1 MVEFIE
7 GPLILISFV
16 IFFLGVLFQ
25 IYRFFSLTREKER
38 VVLNLEIKKQSPP
51 QELGFQ
57 VRMLIKLLKRTVFGA
72 HPVIIGATCL
82 FHILIFIVPIFLLS
96 HQILLEAAW
105 GIQLWSFCEST
116 SDAFTLLVLLGGLFF
131 LCRRVFLRQV
141 RSITT
146 SYDYLVL
153 LIVLA
158 PFITGFF
165 ATHQWFDYRT
175 MIFLHILSAEI
186 MVITIPFTRLG
197 HMIFFFLYRFMIGS
211 EYSFARGTRTW

>member
-7 GPLILISFV
+7 GPLILMSF
-16 IFFLGVLFQ
+16 ILFFLGVLFQ
-25 IYRFFSLTREKER
+25 IYRFFSLTREKDR
-38 VVLNLEIKKQSPP
+38 VFLNLEIKKQSSP
-51 QELGFQ
+51 QGWGLQ
-57 VRMLIKLLKRTVFGA
+57 VRTWIKLLKGTIFGT
-72 HPVIIGATCL
+72 HPVVIGATCL
-82 FHILIFIVPIFLLS
+82 FHILIFIVPIFLLA
-96 HQILLEAAW
+96 HHILLEAAW

-116 SDAFTLLVLLGGLFF
+116 SDALTLLVLLGGLFF
-131 LCRRVFLRQV
+131 LCRRLFLRRV

-153 LIVLA
+153 LIALA

-175 MIFLHILSAEI
+175 MIFLHILSGEI
-186 MVITIPFTRLG
+186 MLITIPFTRLA
-197 HMIFFFLYRFMIGS
+197 HMIFFFLYRFFIGS

>member
-1 MVEFIE
+1 MIEFIE

-16 IFFLGVLFQ
+16 IFILGVLFQ
-25 IYRFFSLTREKER
+25 ITRFFSLTREKDR
-38 VVLNLEIKKQSPP
+38 VILNVDIKKDNSP
-51 QELGFQ
+51 QELGSQ
-57 VRMLIKLLKRTVFGA
+57 VRTLIKSLKRTIFGT
-72 HPVIIGATCL
+72 HPVVIGVTCI
-82 FHILIFIVPIFLLS
+82 FHILIFIVPIFLLA
-96 HQILLEAAW
+96 HQILLDAAW
-105 GIQLWSFCEST
+105 GIQLWSFDEST
-116 SDAFTLLVLLGGLFF
+116 SEAFTLLVLLGGLFF
-131 LCRRVFLRQV
+131 LCRRIFLRLV

-175 MIFLHILSAEI
+175 MIFLHILSGEI
-186 MVITIPFTRLG
+186 MLITIPFTRLG
-197 HMIFFFLYRFMIGS
+197 HMIFFFLYRFLIGS

>member
-16 IFFLGVLFQ
+16 IFIVGVVFQ
-25 IYRFFSLTREKER
+25 VTRFFSLTREKER
-38 VVLNLEIKKQSPP
+38 VILNLDIKKEESP
-51 QELGFQ
+51 QELGSQ
-57 VRMLIKLLKRTVFGA
+57 VRSLIKSLKRTVFGI
-72 HPVIIGATCL
+72 HPVVIGVTCI
-82 FHILIFIVPIFLLS
+82 FHILIFIVPIFLLA
-96 HQILLEAAW
+96 HNIFLEAAW
-105 GIQLWSFCEST
+105 GIRFWSFSESL
-116 SDAFTLLVLLGGLFF
+116 SDALTLLLLLGGLFF

-158 PFITGFF
+158 PFITGFL

-175 MIFLHILSAEI
+175 MISLHVLSGEI
-186 MVITIPFTRLG
+186 MLIIIPFTRLG

>member
-16 IFFLGVLFQ
+16 IFIVGVVFQ
-25 IYRFFSLTREKER
+25 VTRFFSLTREKER
-38 VVLNLEIKKQSPP
+38 VILNLDIKKEKSP
-51 QELGFQ
+51 QELGSQ
-57 VRMLIKLLKRTVFGA
+57 VRSLIKSLKRTVFGI
-72 HPVIIGATCL
+72 HPVVIVVTCI
-82 FHILIFIVPIFLLS
+82 FHILIFIVPIFLLA
-96 HQILLEAAW
+96 HNIFLEATW
-105 GIQLWSFCEST
+105 GIRFWSFSESL
-116 SDAFTLLVLLGGLFF
+116 SDALTLLLLLGGLFF

-175 MIFLHILSAEI
+175 MISLHVLSGEI
-186 MVITIPFTRLG
+186 MLIIIPFTRLG

>member
-7 GPLILISFV
+7 GPLILMSVV
-16 IFFLGVLFQ
+16 IFLLGVLFQ

-38 VVLNLEIKKQSPP
+38 VVLNLETKKQSSP
-51 QELGFQ
+51 QELGSQ
-57 VRMLIKLLKRTVFGA
+57 VRTFIKLLKRTIFGT
-72 HPVIIGATCL
+72 HPVVIGVTYL
-82 FHILIFIVPIFLLS
+82 FHIFIFIVPIFLLA
-96 HQILLEAAW
+96 HNIFIEAAW
-105 GIQLWSFCEST
+105 GIRLGSFSESI
-116 SDAFTLLVLLGGLFF
+116 SDALTLLVLLGGLFF
-131 LCRRVFLRQV
+131 LCRRIFLRQV

-158 PFITGFF
+158 PFVTGFF

-175 MIFLHILSAEI
+175 MIFLHILSGEI
-186 MVITIPFTRLG
+186 MLITIPFTRLG

-211 EYSFARGTRTW
+211 EYSFAPGTRTW

>member
-16 IFFLGVLFQ
+16 IFILGVLFQ
-25 IYRFFSLTREKER
+25 VYRFFSLTREKER
-38 VVLNLEIKKQSPP
+38 VVLNLETKKQSSP
-51 QELGFQ
+51 QELGSQ
-57 VRMLIKLLKRTVFGA
+57 VRTLIKLLKRTIFGT
-72 HPVIIGATCL
+72 HPVVIGVTCL
-82 FHILIFIVPIFLLS
+82 FHILIFIVPIFLLA

-105 GIQLWSFCEST
+105 GIRFGSFSESI

-131 LCRRVFLRQV
+131 LCRRIFLRQV

-146 SYDYLVL
+146 SYDFLVL

-158 PFITGFF
+158 PFVTGFL

-175 MIFLHILSAEI
+175 MIFLHILSGEV
-186 MVITIPFTRLG
+186 MLITIPFTRLG

>member
-7 GPLILISFV
+7 GPLILMSFI
-16 IFFLGVLFQ
+16 IFLLGVLFQ

-38 VVLNLEIKKQSPP
+38 VVLNLETKKQSSP
-51 QELGFQ
+51 QELGSQ
-57 VRMLIKLLKRTVFGA
+57 VRTLIKLLKRTIFGT
-72 HPVIIGATCL
+72 HPVVIGVTYL
-82 FHILIFIVPIFLLS
+82 FHIFIFIVPIFLLA
-96 HQILLEAAW
+96 HNIFIEAAW
-105 GIQLWSFCEST
+105 GIRLGSFSESI
-116 SDAFTLLVLLGGLFF
+116 SDALTLLVLLGGLFF
-131 LCRRVFLRQV
+131 LCRRIFLRQV

-158 PFITGFF
+158 PFVTGFF

-175 MIFLHILSAEI
+175 MIFLHILSGEI
-186 MVITIPFTRLG
+186 MLITIPFTRLG

-211 EYSFARGTRTW
+211 EYSFAPGTRTW

>member
-16 IFFLGVLFQ
+16 LFILGVLFQ
-25 IYRFFSLTREKER
+25 IYQFFGLTREKKQ
-38 VVLNLEIKKQSPP
+38 VVLNLDIKKKDAP
-51 QELGFQ
+51 QELGVQ
-57 VRMLIKLLKRTVFGA
+57 VHALIKRLKRTIFGT
-72 HPVIIGATCL
+72 HPVVIGVSCI
-82 FHILIFIVPIFLLS
+82 FHILIFIIPIFLLA
-96 HQILLEAAW
+96 HNILLEAAW
-105 GIQLWSFCEST
+105 GIQFWSLSESA
-116 SDAFTLLVLLGGLFF
+116 SHAFTLLILLGGLFF

-165 ATHQWFDYRT
+165 ATHQWWDYRT
-175 MIFLHILSAEI
+175 MIFLHILSGEI
-186 MVITIPFTRLG
+186 MLITIPFTRLG
-197 HMIFFFLYRFMIGS
+197 HMIFFFLYRFLIGS
-211 EYSFARGTRTW
+211 EYSFVRGTRTW

>member
-7 GPLILISFV
+7 GPLILMSFV
-16 IFFLGVLFQ
+16 IFLLGVLFQ

-38 VVLNLEIKKQSPP
+38 VVLNLETKKQSSP
-51 QELGFQ
+51 QELGSQ
-57 VRMLIKLLKRTVFGA
+57 VRTFIKLLKRTIFGT
-72 HPVIIGATCL
+72 HPVVIGVTYL
-82 FHILIFIVPIFLLS
+82 FHIFIFIVPIFLLA
-96 HQILLEAAW
+96 HNIFIEAAW
-105 GIQLWSFCEST
+105 GIRLGSFSESI
-116 SDAFTLLVLLGGLFF
+116 SDALTLLVLLGGLFF
-131 LCRRVFLRQV
+131 LCRRIFLRQV

-158 PFITGFF
+158 PFVTGFF

-175 MIFLHILSAEI
+175 MIFLHILSGEI
-186 MVITIPFTRLG
+186 MLITIPFTRLG

>member
-7 GPLILISFV
+7 GPLILMSFV
-16 IFFLGVLFQ
+16 IFLLGVLFQ

-38 VVLNLEIKKQSPP
+38 VVLNLETKKQSSP
-51 QELGFQ
+51 QELGSQ
-57 VRMLIKLLKRTVFGA
+57 VRTLIKLLKRTIFGT
-72 HPVIIGATCL
+72 HPVVIGVTYL
-82 FHILIFIVPIFLLS
+82 FHSFIFIVPIFLLA
-96 HQILLEAAW
+96 HNIFIEAAW
-105 GIQLWSFCEST
+105 GIRLGSFSESI
-116 SDAFTLLVLLGGLFF
+116 SDALTLLVLLGGLFF
-131 LCRRVFLRQV
+131 LCRRIFLRQV

-158 PFITGFF
+158 PFVTGFF

-175 MIFLHILSAEI
+175 VIFLHILSGEI
-186 MVITIPFTRLG
+186 MLITIPFTRLG

-211 EYSFARGTRTW
+211 EYSFAPGTRTW

>member
-7 GPLILISFV
+7 GPLVLISFV
-16 IFFLGVLFQ
+16 IFLLGVLFQ

-38 VVLNLEIKKQSPP
+38 VILNLNLKNQSSP
-51 QELGFQ
+51 QELGSQ
-57 VRMLIKLLKRTVFGA
+57 VRTLIKLLKRTIFGT
-72 HPVIIGATCL
+72 HPVVIVATCL
-82 FHILIFIVPIFLLS
+82 FHILIFIVPLFLLA
-96 HQILLEAAW
+96 HNILFEAAW

-116 SDAFTLLVLLGGLFF
+116 SDVLTLLVLLGGLFF

-175 MIFLHILSAEI
+175 MIFLHVLSGEI
-186 MVITIPFTRLG
+186 MLIIIPFTRLG
-197 HMIFFFLYRFMIGS
+197 HMIFFFLYRFTIGS
-211 EYSFARGTRTW
+211 EYSFVRGTRTW

>member
-1 MVEFIE
+1 MVGFIE
-7 GPLILISFV
+7 GPLILMSFV
-16 IFFLGVLFQ
+16 IFLLGVLFQ

-38 VVLNLEIKKQSPP
+38 VVLNLETKKQSSP
-51 QELGFQ
+51 QELGSQ
-57 VRMLIKLLKRTVFGA
+57 VRTLIKLLKRTIFGT
-72 HPVIIGATCL
+72 HPVVIGVTCL
-82 FHILIFIVPIFLLS
+82 FHILIFIVPIFLLA

-105 GIQLWSFCEST
+105 GIRFGSFSESI
-116 SDAFTLLVLLGGLFF
+116 SDALTLLVLLGGLFF

-175 MIFLHILSAEI
+175 MIFLHILSGEI
-186 MVITIPFTRLG
+186 MLITLPFTRLG

>member
-7 GPLILISFV
+7 GPLILMSFV
-16 IFFLGVLFQ
+16 IFILGVLFQ
-25 IYRFFSLTREKER
+25 IYRFFSLTREKEW
-38 VVLNLEIKKQSPP
+38 VLLNLELKKQSPS
-51 QELGFQ
+51 QGLGSR
-57 VRMLIKLLKRTVFGA
+57 VRIWSKLLKRTIFGT
-72 HPVIIGATCL
+72 HPVVIVVTCI
-82 FHILIFIVPIFLLS
+82 FHTLIFIVPIFLLA
-96 HQILLEAAW
+96 HQILLETAW
-105 GIQLWSFCEST
+105 GIQLWSFFGST
-116 SDAFTLLVLLGGLFF
+116 SDVFTLLVLLGGLFF
-131 LCRRVFLRQV
+131 LCRRIFLRQV

-158 PFITGFF
+158 PFVTGFF

-175 MIFLHILSAEI
+175 MIFLHILSGEI
-186 MVITIPFTRLG
+186 MLITIPFTRLG

>member
-16 IFFLGVLFQ
+16 IFILGVLFQ
-25 IYRFFSLTREKER
+25 VYRFFSLTREKER
-38 VVLNLEIKKQSPP
+38 VVLNLETKKQSSP
-51 QELGFQ
+51 QELGSQ
-57 VRMLIKLLKRTVFGA
+57 VRTLIKLLKRTIFGI
-72 HPVIIGATCL
+72 HPVVIGVTCL
-82 FHILIFIVPIFLLS
+82 FHILIFIVPIFLLA

-105 GIQLWSFCEST
+105 GIRFGSFSESI
-116 SDAFTLLVLLGGLFF
+116 SDALTLLVLLGGLFF

-175 MIFLHILSAEI
+175 MIFLHILSGEI
-186 MVITIPFTRLG
+186 MLITLPFTRLG

>member
-1 MVEFIE
+1 MVEFVE

-51 QELGFQ
+51 QGLKSQ
-57 VRMLIKLLKRTVFGA
+57 VRTWIKLLKSTIFGI
-72 HPVIIGATCL
+72 HPIVIGMTCL
-82 FHILIFIVPIFLLS
+82 FHILIFIIPIFLLA
-96 HQILLEAAW
+96 HNILFEATW
-105 GIQLWSFCEST
+105 RIRFWSFSESI
-116 SDAFTLLVLLGGLFF
+116 SDALTLLVLLGGLFF
-131 LCRRVFLRQV
+131 LCRRIFLRQV

-146 SYDYLVL
+146 SYDYLIL

-175 MIFLHILSAEI
+175 MIFLHILSGEI
-186 MVITIPFTRLG
+186 MLITLPFTRLG
-197 HMIFFFLYRFMIGS
+197 HMIYFFLYRFMIGS